1 MAPARAMRE
10 AHTPGLDIASAPSLA
25 EVLVA
30 HAKLAETVDSVQA
43 VIDNDAG
50 GAALLEQGA

>member
-1 MAPARAMRE
+1 MRE